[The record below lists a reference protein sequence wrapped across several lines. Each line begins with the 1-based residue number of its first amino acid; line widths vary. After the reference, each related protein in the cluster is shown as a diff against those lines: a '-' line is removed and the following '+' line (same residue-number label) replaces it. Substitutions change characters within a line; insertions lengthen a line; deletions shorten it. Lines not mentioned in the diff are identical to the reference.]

1 MKQQKKHTLQCRD
14 LVWEDGRCR
23 LPADEAER
31 DGGNNG
37 LRNAA

>member
-1 MKQQKKHTLQCRD
+1 MKRQKKHAFKCCD
-14 LVWEDGRCR
+14 LVWEDGRCL